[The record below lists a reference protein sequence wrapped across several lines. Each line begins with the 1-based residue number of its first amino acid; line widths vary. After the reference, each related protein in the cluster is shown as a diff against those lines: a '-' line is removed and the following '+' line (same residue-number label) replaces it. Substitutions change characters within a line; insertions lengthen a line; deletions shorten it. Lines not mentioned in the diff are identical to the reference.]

1 LTSHEVFVDASAWI
15 ALSDTGDK
23 YHHMAKSAFRQMV
36 DERFSLVT
44 TNLVISETYIIVRR
58 TAGYAQ
64 ATRLLKSLQGSPR
77 LTKVYSDANLES
89 MAEDILER
97 YTDQDFSYVDA
108 VSFVVMRE
116 RGMPQ
121 AFTFDRH
128 FPIMGFEMLP
138 S

>member
-1 LTSHEVFVDASAWI
+1 MSHEVFVDASAWI

-23 YHHMAKSAFRQMV
+23 YHNMAKSAFRQMA

-44 TNLVISETYIIVRR
+44 TNLVISETYIIVQR
-58 TAGYAQ
+58 TAGHAQ
-64 ATRLLKSLQGSPR
+64 AIRLLKSLQGSPR
-77 LTKVYSDANLES
+77 LTKLYSDANLES

-97 YTDQDFSYVDA
+97 YADQDFSYVDA

-116 RGMPQ
+116 RGMSQ

-128 FPIMGFEMLP
+128 FLIMGFEML
-138 S
+138 SS